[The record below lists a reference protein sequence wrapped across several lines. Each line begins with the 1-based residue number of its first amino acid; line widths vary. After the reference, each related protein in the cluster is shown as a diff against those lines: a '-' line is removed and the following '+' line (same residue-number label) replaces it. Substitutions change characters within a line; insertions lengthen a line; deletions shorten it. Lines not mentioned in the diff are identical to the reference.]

1 MEKMLRQILT
11 SKVYE
16 AAIETP
22 LDRARYISDS
32 TGNTVFLKR
41 EDLQPVFSFKLRG
54 AYNKI
59 AHLTAEERSK
69 GIITASAGNH
79 AQGVAFSAMKL
90 GIKAVIVMPCTTP
103 DIKINAVKNF
113 GAQVVLHGDSYSDAA
128 EHCQMLVSQNGM
140 TFVHPF
146 DDELVIAGQGTIAVE
161 VLRQCREKID
171 RIFVPIGGG
180 GLAAGIAAYMKMIS
194 PETKIIGVEPVDSNA
209 MALSIEAGH
218 RVCLDTV
225 GIFADGVAVK
235 KVGSLTYSLCR
246 RYLDEIILVGSE
258 EICSAIKMIYQD
270 SRSIA
275 EPAGALAVAGLV
287 KYVETRNIS
296 GETLVAINSG
306 ANMNFERLSY
316 VAERAQIGEKHEA
329 LFAVTIPEQPGSL
342 RRFCL
347 DIVKGRNIS
356 EFNYRLANRD
366 KAHILVG
373 LTTVDANERLEFSRL
388 MTASGFDNQ
397 DITDNELAK
406 THVRYMVGGRSVE
419 ANRELLYRFL
429 FPERSGALGSFLENM
444 SENWNISLFNYRM
457 QGGEYGSV
465 LIGLEIPVED
475 DGKFLKFL
483 KKLGYGYQDETDNPV
498 YKLFM

>member
-1 MEKMLRQILT
+1 M

-22 LDRARYISDS
+22 IDYAQYISR
-32 TGNTVFLKR
+32 NTNNRVLIKR

-59 AHLTAEERSK
+59 AHLSEEERKK

-90 GIKAVIVMPCTTP
+90 GVEAVIVMPRTTP
-103 DIKINAVKNF
+103 EIKINAVKNF
-113 GAQVVLHGDSYSDAA
+113 GANVVLFGDSYSDAA
-128 EHCQMLVSQNGM
+128 DHCNQLVSQNGM

-161 VLRQCREKID
+161 ILRQFTEKID
-171 RIFVPIGGG
+171 RIFIPIGGG
-180 GLAAGIAAYMKMIS
+180 GLIAGIAAYIKTIS

-209 MALSIEAGH
+209 MSLSLEAGH
-218 RVCLDTV
+218 RVCLDSV

-235 KVGSLTYSLCR
+235 KVGSLTFNICR
-246 RYLDEIILVGSE
+246 RFVDEIVLVDSE

-287 KYVETRNIS
+287 KYVSTRNIS
-296 GETLVAINSG
+296 GENLVAINTG

-329 LFAVTIPEQPGSL
+329 LFAVTIPEIPGSL
-342 RRFCL
+342 KRFCL
-347 DIVKGRNIS
+347 DVVKDRNIS

-366 KAHILVG
+366 QAHILVG
-373 LTTVDANERLEFSRL
+373 LTIDNELERVKFSRD
-388 MTASGFDNQ
+388 MTENGFEHL
-397 DITDNELAK
+397 DITGNELAK
-406 THVRYMVGGRSVE
+406 THVRFMVGGHSSE
-419 ANRELLYRFL
+419 ARGERLYRFL
-429 FPERSGALGSFLENM
+429 FPERSGALSTFLENM
-444 SENWNISLFNYRM
+444 SASWNISLFNYRM

-465 LIGLEIPVED
+465 LIGLEITPD
-475 DGKFLKFL
+475 NDAMLQLFL
-483 KKLGYGYQDETDNPV
+483 KKLGYRYQEETDNPT

>member
-1 MEKMLRQILT
+1 MDKLIRQILT

-22 LDRARYISDS
+22 LDHARYISKS
-32 TGNTVFLKR
+32 TANHVYLKR

-59 AHLTAEERSK
+59 AQLNDLERRK

-90 GIKAVIVMPCTTP
+90 GIRSVIVMPRTTP
-103 DIKINAVKNF
+103 DIKVNAVKNY
-113 GAQVVLHGDSYSDAA
+113 GAEVVLYGDSYSDAA
-128 EHCQMLVSQNGM
+128 EHCQELVSRNGM

-161 VLRQCREKID
+161 LLRQSKDPID

-180 GLAAGIAAYMKMIS
+180 GLVAGIAAYMKAVS

-209 MALSIEAGH
+209 MALSLEAGH

-235 KVGSLTYSLCR
+235 KVGSLTYNLCR
-246 RYLDEIILVGSE
+246 HYLDEIILVDSE
-258 EICSAIKMIYQD
+258 EICSAIKLIYQD
-270 SRSIA
+270 TRSIA
-275 EPAGALAVAGLV
+275 EPAGALAVAGLI
-287 KYVETRNIS
+287 KYAAERNLS
-296 GETLVAINSG
+296 GETMVAINSG

-316 VAERAQIGEKHEA
+316 VAERAQIGENREA
-329 LFAVTIPEQPGSL
+329 LFAITIPEEPGSL

-347 DIVKGRNIS
+347 DVVRDRNIS

-366 KAHILVG
+366 KAHILLG
-373 LTTVDANERLEFSRL
+373 LTTVDEKERLEFSRQ
-388 MTASGFDNQ
+388 MTAGGFENQ

-419 ANRELLYRFL
+419 ARREVLYRFL
-429 FPERSGALGSFLENM
+429 FPERSGSLGSFLENM

-465 LIGLEIPVED
+465 LIGLEILAED
-475 DGKFLKFL
+475 DARFQRFL
-483 KKLGYGYQDETDNPV
+483 KKLGYPYQDETENPA
-498 YKLFM
+498 YRLFM